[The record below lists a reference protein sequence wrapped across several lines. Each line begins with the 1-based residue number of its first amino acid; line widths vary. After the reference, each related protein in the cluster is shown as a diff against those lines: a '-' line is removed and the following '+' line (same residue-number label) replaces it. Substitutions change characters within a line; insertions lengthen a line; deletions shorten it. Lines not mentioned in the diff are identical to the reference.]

1 MGGGINENTES
12 CINYMGWLSQSIEES
27 SGIRQGCPFSPVAV
41 ILALEL
47 LAIKIRADPFVKGIS
62 VPRNHKCFLKLLLY
76 ADDITPFLQDSDDL
90 KNALSLAAY
99 FSRFTGLAMNRNKT
113 EAMWLGSKQK

>member
-1 MGGGINENTES
+1 M
-12 CINYMGWLSQSIEES
+12 
-27 SGIRQGCPFSPVAV
+27 AV

-76 ADDITPFLQDSDDL
+76 ADDITPFLQDFK
-90 KNALSLAAY
+90 KNALSLVAY
-99 FSRFTGLAMNRNKT
+99 FSRFSGLAMNRNKT